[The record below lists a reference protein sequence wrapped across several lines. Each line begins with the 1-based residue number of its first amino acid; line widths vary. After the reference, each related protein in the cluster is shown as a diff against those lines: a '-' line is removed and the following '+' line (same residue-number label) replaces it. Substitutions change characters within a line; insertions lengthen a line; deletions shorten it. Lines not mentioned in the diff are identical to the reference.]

1 MKISKPKVAETSSSN
16 ISKTTHRSCKIFS
29 GVIFLI
35 NIFQFMQKRLG
46 VKILAK
52 IFSSFNTYKTWGQ
65 KFIHRGDY
73 ETLILSL
80 QKKGGQLLGSFK
92 NIPD

>member
-1 MKISKPKVAETSSSN
+1 
-16 ISKTTHRSCKIFS
+16 
-29 GVIFLI
+29 
-35 NIFQFMQKRLG
+35 MQKRLG